1 MPPQVRLSDADR
13 TRAVQVEFEFTQPVL
28 NDAEKNIVRRAVAF
42 KLSIPFDNVVERKFD
57 VVSKQVYNPGPG
69 KLPLIMAPIYT
80 NPNFPDMMLHCQMI
94 NTAEVKDYIK
104 SKMSTF
110 VATKTYSLTKYPVYT
125 PFMVKNPE
133 LVEETKSSLS
143 FRVALTNYGYIYA
156 IAAPRSGNESST
168 IPSPYQ
174 IWKGYDSK
182 NSEVMA
188 QRITVL
194 EPNINYTF
202 TFDQLNSSTIYE
214 VFVTAGSRHPGFPD
228 LLGSGNTVSIES
240 ATKDDGSNQDES
252 SWIQVVNAFALVA
265 MCLLLN

>member
-1 MPPQVRLSDADR
+1 M
-13 TRAVQVEFEFTQPVL
+13 
-28 NDAEKNIVRRAVAF
+28 
-42 KLSIPFDNVVERKFD
+42 VERRFD
-57 VVSKQVYNPGPG
+57 VVSKQIYNPGPG
-69 KLPLIMAPIYT
+69 KLPLILAPIYT
-80 NPNFPDMMLHCQMI
+80 NPNFPDMMLHCQQI
-94 NTAEVKDYIK
+94 NTAELKDYIK
-104 SKMSTF
+104 SKMASF
-110 VATKTYSLTKYPVYT
+110 DATKTYSLTKYPVYT

-133 LVEETKSSLS
+133 LVEESKSSLS

-156 IAAPRSGNESST
+156 IATPRVGNESST

-182 NSEVMA
+182 NNEVNA
-188 QRITVL
+188 LRIPVL

-202 TFDQLNSSTIYE
+202 TFDQLNASTIYE

-240 ATKDDGSNQDES
+240 ATKDDGSGQDED
-252 SWIQVVNAFALVA
+252 SWILALSGLALAV

>member
-1 MPPQVRLSDADR
+1 
-13 TRAVQVEFEFTQPVL
+13 
-28 NDAEKNIVRRAVAF
+28 
-42 KLSIPFDNVVERKFD
+42 VVERRFD
-57 VVSKQVYNPGPG
+57 VVSKQIYNPGPG
-69 KLPLIMAPIYT
+69 KLPLILAPIYT
-80 NPNFPDMMLHCQMI
+80 NPNFPDMMLHCQQI
-94 NTAEVKDYIK
+94 NTAELKDYIK
-104 SKMSTF
+104 SKMASF
-110 VATKTYSLTKYPVYT
+110 DATKTYSLTKYPVYT

-133 LVEETKSSLS
+133 LVEESKSSLS

-156 IAAPRSGNESST
+156 IATPRVGNESST

-182 NSEVMA
+182 NNEVNA
-188 QRITVL
+188 LRIPVL

-202 TFDQLNSSTIYE
+202 TFDQLNASTIYE

-240 ATKDDGSNQDES
+240 ATKDDGSGQDED
-252 SWIQVVNAFALVA
+252 SWILALSGLALAV